1 MTLIK
6 NVMRNISQ
14 LGEFGLIDLLKK
26 HTLVSKSV
34 IKGIGD
40 DAAVL
45 PYRKSEYLLL
55 TTDMLAEDTHFT
67 RRMPPQGIGHKA
79 LACSISDIAA
89 MGGWPTFAVVS
100 IGVPQNLAVRFIK
113 DIYKGMQRIAHDF
126 NVSIVGG
133 DTIKTDK
140 IIINIALLGLVEK
153 KNLITRDGARAGDVI
168 FVTGLLGGSFKSGR
182 HLNFTPRV
190 PQARFLVEKFHP
202 SAMMD
207 ISDGLAGDLNHI
219 LKAGKVGA
227 RLDHASIPRHKGVSL
242 LQALNDGEDFELLF
256 TLSAKKARLLMDWQR
271 KNVSFPNVLIGS
283 SCRTLAGARN
293 PNKNIFYFY
302 PIGTI
307 TSDVKEKIAAQ
318 SFTHF

>member
-1 MTLIK
+1 MK
-6 NVMRNISQ
+6 ISQ
-14 LGEFGLIDLLKK
+14 LGEFGLINVLKK
-26 HTLVSKSV
+26 FAPVSQEV

-45 PYRKSEYLLL
+45 PYSKKEYLLL

-67 RRMPPQGIGHKA
+67 RHMPSQGIGHKA

-100 IGVPQNLAVRFIK
+100 IGIPKNLSVRFIK
-113 DIYKGMQRIAHDF
+113 DVYKGMQLVAKAF

-140 IIINIALLGLVEK
+140 IVINVALLGLVEK
-153 KNLITRDGARAGDVI
+153 DCLMTRDGARAGDWI
-168 FVTGLLGGSFKSGR
+168 FVTGPLGGSLKRGR
-182 HLNFTPRV
+182 HLNFCPRV
-190 PQARFLVEKFHP
+190 AQARFLVEKFKP

-207 ISDGLAGDLNHI
+207 ISDGLSGDLEHI
-219 LKAGKVGA
+219 LKASRVGA
-227 RLDHASIPRHKGVSL
+227 RLDLASIPRQKRISL
-242 LQALNDGEDFELLF
+242 SQALNDGEDFELLL
-256 TLSAKKARLLMDWQR
+256 TMPPKKARSLMDWQA
-271 KNVSFPNVLIGS
+271 
-283 SCRTLAGARN
+283 LA
-293 PNKNIFYFY
+293 KSFYFY

-307 TSDVKEKIAAQ
+307 TANAKEKIDSK